1 MVSLDLVRR
10 PRPRAVLI
18 RLGLSDPALRR
29 LVRQGQ
35 LQLHHRHYLDGRVP
49 RDQAI
54 VACAQAAYP
63 GSVVSHFSAAHLAGL
78 NTWVDGAR
86 QPALR
91 YDATWL
97 TRPPSARRNQ
107 RRRDIVVR
115 RAGLPAADLSPSGL
129 LLATSAAR
137 TAVDLARELPL
148 RESIVTL
155 DDALR
160 SGVSRAELLT
170 VLDRQER
177 WPGARGAR
185 TAIDFGDPL
194 SESALESVA
203 RVFFSTAGLPAPI
216 LQAQFFDGY
225 QWMLERVDFWWPEFR
240 LVAEADGLFKYDGNT
255 QEERRR
261 RIRDSYRRDQRISD
275 RGVELIHFGWE
286 DVVQPSDLVAR
297 LRAAARRG
305 QARPGDT
312 PIWRPTSTRPTTA
325 TA

>member
-18 RLGLSDPALRR
+18 QLGLSDPDLRR
-29 LVRQGQ
+29 LVRRGE
-35 LQLHHRHYLDGRVP
+35 LQLHHGHYLDGRIP

-86 QPALR
+86 QSVQR
-91 YDATWL
+91 YHATWL
-97 TRPPSARRNQ
+97 TRPPTAQRNQ
-107 RRRDIVVR
+107 RRPDIVVR
-115 RAGLPAADLSPSGL
+115 RAGLPVADLSPDRVL
-129 LLATSAAR
+129 PATSAAR
-137 TAVDLARELPL
+137 TTVDLARELPL
-148 RESIVTL
+148 RESIVTV

-160 SGVSRAELLT
+160 SGITRAALLT

-177 WPGARGAR
+177 WPGARQAR

-194 SESALESVA
+194 SESALESIA
-203 RVFFSTAGLPAPI
+203 RVFFSVAGLPPPI

-225 QWMLERVDFWWPEFR
+225 QWMPERVDFWWPRLR
-240 LVAEADGLFKYDGNT
+240 LVAEADGLFKYDGKT
-255 QEERRR
+255 PEERRR
-261 RIRDSYRRDQRISD
+261 RIRESYRRDQRLSD
-275 RGVELIHFGWE
+275 RGVELIHLGWE
-286 DVVQPSDLVAR
+286 DVVRPSDLAFR

-305 QARPGDT
+305 QSRPGDPPT
-312 PIWRPTSTRPTTA
+312 WRVAAHPTASA